1 MPARARRPRFV
12 ACGGPRRAQPRCR
25 SELRSRS
32 IGFED
37 RRGLGLDRNALRAK
51 FRRGLLHVLARFVG
65 EMCGIVDVPLFLRH
79 RGDDNSVLGSA
90 EELKALQYRRQS
102 LVEQPLSPRD
112 YDVPVGWWGW
122 NWEPPIPM
130 SITELLEA
138 RNMDARTAAL
148 CGIVLETHG
157 SLLIAAEQPH
167 SGKTTTLTAL
177 LDFLPN
183 RVRRVFLRGWV
194 ETFDYLDQTKPQET
208 ILLGNELSSH
218 LPVYLWGPKAV
229 RVFETLR
236 KGYALGSTLHAD
248 SATEAVDQLT
258 GELGVSKSDLACV
271 DMLMVMRVYGTARG
285 QYARRMVSL
294 HRLLPGDG
302 AALRMISL
310 VEHDERR
317 DDHTHVDD
325 AELELLEAR
334 CGQGAGSELDRRTV
348 FLEDLVRHRRRA
360 IPDVR
365 AALAEYRG
373 ERARVDMRGD
383 PTG

>member
-1 MPARARRPRFV
+1 M
-12 ACGGPRRAQPRCR
+12 
-25 SELRSRS
+25 
-32 IGFED
+32 
-37 RRGLGLDRNALRAK
+37 
-51 FRRGLLHVLARFVG
+51 
-65 EMCGIVDVPLFLRH
+65 
-79 RGDDNSVLGSA
+79 
-90 EELKALQYRRQS
+90 QYRRQT

-130 SITELLEA
+130 SVTELLEA

-148 CGIVLETHG
+148 CGMVLETHG

-167 SGKTTTLTAL
+167 SGKTTTLTAF

-183 RVRRVFLRGWV
+183 RMRRVFLRGWV

-248 SATEAVDQLT
+248 SATEAVAQLT
-258 GELGVSKSDLACV
+258 GELGVTPQDLARV
-271 DMLMVMRVYGTARG
+271 DLLMVMRVYGTARG
-285 QYARRMVSL
+285 QHAHRVVSL
-294 HRLLPGDG
+294 HRLTPRDG
-302 AALRMISL
+302 SGVRMVSL
-310 VEHDERR
+310 VEHDEQH
-317 DDHTHVDD
+317 DEHKHVAD
-325 AELELLEAR
+325 AELELLRAR
-334 CGQGAGSELDRRTV
+334 CGQNAEAELGRREAL
-348 FLEDLVRHRRRA
+348 LEDLVRRRRRT

-373 ERARVDMRGD
+373 ERTRLEMRGD
-383 PTG
+383 PTV